1 MTEDHFISVI
11 IPNYNYAHYVGDAID
26 SVMAQTYDNFELIVV
41 DNGSTDD
48 SKHFLEE
55 YVVFHSFHFL
65 SHYYNEYSYHFLLK

>member
-1 MTEDHFISVI
+1 MTEDHLISVI

-48 SKHFLEE
+48 SKQFLEE
-55 YVVFHSFHFL
+55 YENKYSKASISFSRFL
-65 SHYYNEYSYHFLLK
+65 EPA